1 MDCSPPGSLSIEFP
15 RQQYWSELPF
25 PPLADLLDPGI
36 EPLSPVSPALAGRF
50 FTIVPPRKPLV
61 MIRSNIINKLKS
73 HHWKRGKKARK
84 KQNLCVCVCV
94 HIWVFSRGFVFNPV
108 GFYQSTF
115 ILHESYKVLHDM
127 APVLKELRF
136 GFKIFVERLLLLACP
151 FRTLSYEGN
160 KIWTVVQ
167 KS

>member
-36 EPLSPVSPALAGRF
+36 EPLSLVSPALAGRF
-50 FTIVPPRKPLV
+50 FTIVPPGKPLV

-84 KQNLCVCVCV
+84 KQNLCVCVC
-94 HIWVFSRGFVFNPV
+94 IFEFFLEDLFLILWVFTKALLYSMKATKYYMIWLLSSRSWDLASRFLWRDC
-108 GFYQSTF
+108 FY
-115 ILHESYKVLHDM
+115 
-127 APVLKELRF
+127 
-136 GFKIFVERLLLLACP
+136 
-151 FRTLSYEGN
+151 
-160 KIWTVVQ
+160 
-167 KS
+167 

>member
-1 MDCSPPGSLSIEFP
+1 MDYIAHQAPLSMGFP

-25 PPLADLLDPGI
+25 PSPGDLPNPGI
-36 EPLSPVSPALAGRF
+36 KAASPESLALAGRF
-50 FTIVPPRKPLV
+50 STIVPPGKPLV

-73 HHWKRGKKARK
+73 HHWKRGEKARK
-84 KQNLCVCVCV
+84 KQNLCVCV
-94 HIWVFSRGFVFNPV
+94 HIWVFSREFVFNPV

-136 GFKIFVERLLLLACP
+136 GFKIFVEGLLLLACP

-160 KIWTVVQ
+160 KIWTGVQ
-167 KS
+167 KN

>member
-1 MDCSPPGSLSIEFP
+1 MDCIPPGSLSIELP

-25 PPLADLLDPGI
+25 PPLAGLLDPEI
-36 EPLSPVSPALAGRF
+36 ESMSLVSPELADRF
-50 FTIVPPRKPLV
+50 FTIVPPGKPLV

-73 HHWKRGKKARK
+73 HHWKRGEKARK
-84 KQNLCVCVCV
+84 KQNLCVCV
-94 HIWVFSRGFVFNPV
+94 HIWVFSREFVFNPV

-136 GFKIFVERLLLLACP
+136 GFKIFVEGLLLLACP

-160 KIWTVVQ
+160 KIWTGVQ
-167 KS
+167 KN